1 MLAAAAAWA
10 QAPLPIRGFPP
21 SQWAA
26 QHARERHARALV
38 QAERLKIYMERMAS
52 APHHAGSPGSKAVA
66 EYAAAQMREWG
77 LDARLET
84 FEVLLPYPILRS
96 VEMTAPVRFRAALR
110 EPPLEADSATEL
122 PNQLPTFNA
131 YSGEGDVTAELVY
144 VNYGLPEDYAYL
156 AAHNID
162 VAGKVVIARYG
173 HVWRGL
179 KARLAQ
185 DNGAVACLL
194 YSDPRDDGYFVDD
207 AYPKGGMRPA
217 GGVQRGSVVDMSLY
231 PGDPLTPG
239 VPSEP
244 GVRRLSR
251 QAAPTILRI
260 PVLPISWADAQPLLA
275 QLGGPVAPESW
286 RGALPLT
293 YHLGPGPA
301 QVRVRASFDWSLR
314 PLYNVIATI
323 PGGAYRDQWVLYGNH
338 HDAWVTGAS
347 DPASGASALM
357 ETARVLAVLLKQ
369 GWQPMRTIKLALWDG
384 EEFGLIGS
392 TEWVEKYAAE
402 LDRSAAVYLNTDSS
416 GTGPFGAG
424 GSHSLEPFLLEVMR
438 DVGDPGQKKSLLE
451 VARTPPPWP
460 FATPVPDRAPAREF
474 HLSSLGA
481 GSDYVAFLHH
491 AGIASMH
498 LGFGAESGQYH
509 SIYDTIAWFD
519 KFSDGDRRFGLALAQ
534 TTTTALLRLADAP
547 VLPVEFAALAETIRR
562 YTGEVRNLL
571 PRSGNRLDLSDVA
584 ASTARLQAA
593 ARAYEAALAAAMRH
607 PSPIEPEKLVE
618 VNQALQRTERALLLQ
633 AGLPGRDW
641 YRHSLYAPGLFTGYA
656 AKTLPGVRE
665 AVEARQW
672 DVASQQARSLAQTLR
687 AAASQVEQ
695 AARLLRAAAR

>member
-1 MLAAAAAWA
+1 
-10 QAPLPIRGFPP
+10 
-21 SQWAA
+21 
-26 QHARERHARALV
+26 
-38 QAERLKIYMERMAS
+38 
-52 APHHAGSPGSKAVA
+52 
-66 EYAAAQMREWG
+66 
-77 LDARLET
+77 
-84 FEVLLPYPILRS
+84 
-96 VEMTAPVRFRAALR
+96 MTAPVRFRASLR
-110 EPPLEADSATEL
+110 EPPLDGDGSTEL

-131 YSGEGDVTAELVY
+131 YSGEGDVTAGLVY

-156 AAHNID
+156 AANKID
-162 VAGKVVIARYG
+162 VSGKVVIARYG
-173 HVWRGL
+173 RAWRGL

-207 AYPKGGMRPA
+207 TYPKGGMRPA
-217 GGVQRGSVVDMSLY
+217 DGVQRGSVMDMSVY

-239 VPSEP
+239 APSEP
-244 GVRRLSR
+244 GARRLSR
-251 QAAPTILRI
+251 PAARTILRI

-275 QLGGPVAPESW
+275 QLGGPVAPEPW

-301 QVRVRASFDWSLR
+301 EVRVRANFDWSIR

-323 PGGAYRDQWVLYGNH
+323 PGGVYRDQWVLYGNH

-347 DPASGASALM
+347 DPISGASALM
-357 ETARVLAVLLKQ
+357 ETARVLSVLVKQ
-369 GWQPMRTIKLALWDG
+369 GWQPRRTIKLALWDG

-392 TEWVEKYAAE
+392 TEWVEKHAAD

-416 GTGPFGAG
+416 GTGAFGAG

-438 DVGDPGQKKSLLE
+438 DVSDPREKKSLLE
-451 VARTPPPWP
+451 AARTPPPP
-460 FATPVPDRAPAREF
+460 PPGAQPAEPPAEREF
-474 HLSSLGA
+474 RLGSLGA

-509 SIYDTIAWFD
+509 SIYDTIAWFE

-547 VLPVEFAALAETIRR
+547 VLPLEFAALAGTIRR
-562 YTGEVRNLL
+562 YIDEIRGLL
-571 PRSGNRLDLSDVA
+571 PRTGSRLDLTDVA
-584 ASTARLQAA
+584 AQTARLDAA
-593 ARAYEAALAAAMRH
+593 ARLYEAALAAAMRRAA
-607 PSPIEPEKLVE
+607 PIPPENLRE
-618 VNQALQRTERALLLQ
+618 VNQALQRTERALLLNG
-633 AGLPGRDW
+633 GLPGRDW

-672 DVASQQARSLAQTLR
+672 DVAGRQARSLAQSLR
-687 AAASQVEQ
+687 AAADQVEQ
-695 AARLLRAAAR
+695 AARLLRAASR